1 MSQKTLTKN
10 VKILMDIAQNTINNG
25 IILIDNGKA
34 LIEESEK
41 AKSHNHILQAQ
52 GAELIH
58 NGQAAIK
65 LGDTLLLNAK
75 EIIFAKKHIKG
86 KLEIRG

>member
-1 MSQKTLTKN
+1 MNAKKLNKN
-10 VKILMDIAQNTINNG
+10 VKILMDIAQNSINNG
-25 IILIDNGKA
+25 IILMENGKA

-52 GAELIH
+52 GAALMQ
-58 NGQAAIK
+58 NGQTAIK

-75 EIIFAKKHIKG
+75 EIIFAKKHLKG
-86 KLEIRG
+86 KV